1 MRLVFITTMSG
12 APWGGSE
19 ELWSRA
25 AARMLVE
32 NHDVA
37 ASVVPW
43 PKLSCRIEKLAK
55 SGVEIY
61 VREDLNRSLR
71 ARIWRKIA
79 SNGSKDYQW
88 LTGKRPALV
97 VISQGGI
104 ADGLEW
110 MMFCREERIPFVSLV
125 QCNAES
131 FWPWDETAEDL
142 ATAYKSADRV
152 FFVSQKNL
160 ELLQRQIGTELSNS
174 TVVRNPFNVA
184 ADEPPDWPIPNG
196 SWNLACV
203 ARLEPA
209 AKGQDILFEVLSLP
223 KWRDR
228 PLKVNLYGSGPCEL
242 SLKKLAGNLR
252 LSSVHFH
259 NHVDDVRSIWEGN
272 QLLVLPSR
280 YEGLPLALVEAS
292 LCARPSLVTDVSDA
306 RELCVD
312 DETGFV
318 ASAPTMASLDEALE
332 RAWFRRERWQEM
344 GQAARARA
352 ESLIPTDPVG
362 DFCKQ
367 LMECVSPPQK

>member
-1 MRLVFITTMSG
+1 MKIVFITTLSG

-19 ELWSRA
+19 ELWSGA
-25 AARMLVE
+25 ASRMRSE

-43 PKLSCRIEKLAK
+43 PKLSPRIDHLGKA
-55 SGVEIY
+55 GVEIY
-61 VREDLNRSLR
+61 VRDNLNRSLPK
-71 ARIWRKIA
+71 RIWRKLA
-79 SNGSKDYQW
+79 SNGSKDHQW
-88 LTGKRPALV
+88 LTAKRPDLV

-110 MMFCREERIPFVSLV
+110 MMFCRQERIPFVSVV

-131 FWPWDETAEDL
+131 FWPSDETAKNL
-142 ATAYKSADRV
+142 ATAYKSARMV
-152 FFVSQKNL
+152 FCVAQKNL
-160 ELLQRQIGTELSNS
+160 ELLQRQIGTELSNG
-174 TVVRNPFNVA
+174 TVVRNPFNV
-184 ADEPPDWPIPNG
+184 PPDVPPHWPTPNG

-242 SLKKLAGNLR
+242 TLKTLAINLQ

-259 NHVDDVRSIWEGN
+259 NHVDDVRSIWECN
-272 QLLVLPSR
+272 QLLILPSR

-292 LCARPSLVTDVSDA
+292 LCARPALVTDVSDA

-312 DETGFV
+312 NKTGFV
-318 ASAPTMASLDEALE
+318 ASAPTVKSLDEAFE
-332 RAWFRRERWQEM
+332 RAWLLRERWHEM

-352 ESLIPTDPVG
+352 ETLIPVDPVG

-367 LMECVSPPQK
+367 LVECTSPPQK